1 MKSFMLLFIGLS
13 INIIA
18 YAQQMTERPKVDAK
32 KVAKGIKIDGKLD
45 EASWKQATP
54 IKELIE
60 FRPTPFKPEATTNR
74 TETFVMYNNE
84 GIYFGG
90 KCYEQTMDSVTREL
104 VGRDGFGN
112 NDFIGISFDTYKDN
126 QNGFEYFL
134 TPLSE
139 QFDAKISVNNNSDN
153 GGEDFSWNAV
163 WEGKCIIEKDGWSF
177 EMFVP
182 FSAIRF
188 GKSKTQNWGI
198 NVFRRRIKT
207 GQTFAWASIN
217 PQINGSLTQ
226 EGFWNG
232 LTDIKPPL
240 RLQFSPYVSYYATTF
255 SKVQPGEKK
264 VVQQF
269 NGGMDVK
276 YGINQAFTL
285 DMALIPDFGQV
296 QTDNRVL
303 NLTPFAQQY
312 NEQRPF
318 FTEGTELFNKGDLFY
333 SRRIGKE
340 PTQIA
345 GIYDAVDY
353 NIETATKDPRE
364 TKIVNAT
371 KVSGRMQNG
380 LAVGVLNAITLS
392 QNAVIQNDVTK
403 DERKIQTFPL
413 TNYNVFVLD
422 KTLKNN
428 SSVSLVN
435 TSMLRSGHAYDANI
449 TMALIDIN
457 DKTNTWNVGGKVGI
471 SSLQGVGILLNDG
484 KITNEKTG
492 YTQSIYFGKT
502 SGKLNFSLYSDYTN
516 TKFDKND
523 LGYQTN
529 NNFFENGY
537 YIGYNINKPKGWY
550 NSLGGNVNGF
560 YSRLASPIDRLKQGG
575 HMFQEFANF
584 INFYGQT
591 KSLWR
596 FHTNINYRVRS
607 NDYYEP
613 REYGRV
619 FKRGARANV
628 FFTISS
634 NEAKKYSFSP
644 EIGFQFGNQ
653 FKGTFNY
660 FVGLGQKIRLN
671 QKFSIEHNVNISK
684 NENQAGFG
692 KRDLLANIYFTRR
705 NTSTVQNVIAAKYN
719 FTNKMGITLNVR
731 HYWSGVNPQEVFLL
745 SADGNLEKTNTI
757 NISPRALAQNYNSF
771 ALNMVYTWQIAN
783 GSFLNI
789 VWKDEADEFAGA
801 DFEKNYFK
809 NVDRTF
815 SVNNANTLS
824 VKIIY
829 FIDYLHL
836 KKRK

>member
-1 MKSFMLLFIGLS
+1 MKSLLLLVIAIS
-13 INIIA
+13 ISLLA
-18 YAQQMTERPKVDAK
+18 FSQQMTERPKVDAK

-45 EASWKQATP
+45 EAAWKDATL
-54 IKELIE
+54 INNLIE
-60 FRPTPFKPEATTNR
+60 FRPTPFKPEANTNR

-90 KCYEQTMDSVTREL
+90 KCFEQTMDSITREL

-134 TPLSE
+134 TPLAE
-139 QFDAKISVNNNSDN
+139 QFDAKISVPNNNN

-188 GKSKTQNWGI
+188 GKSKLQNWGI

-207 GQTFAWASIN
+207 GQSYAWASIN
-217 PQINGSLTQ
+217 PQINGALTQ

-232 LTDIKPPL
+232 LTNIKPPL
-240 RLQFSPYVSYYATTF
+240 RLQFSPYISYYATTF

-264 VVQQF
+264 LVQQF

-285 DMALIPDFGQV
+285 DMAVIPDFGQV

-303 NLTPFAQQY
+303 NLTPFEQQY

-318 FTEGTELFNKGDLFY
+318 FTEGLELFSKGDLFY

-340 PTQIA
+340 PVQT
-345 GIYDAVDY
+345 GDAYASVD
-353 NIETATKDPRE
+353 NNDEIVKDPRE

-380 LAVGVLNAITLS
+380 LAIGVLNAITTPQRATV
-392 QNAVIQNDVTK
+392 QNKITGE
-403 DERKIQTFPL
+403 ERRIETFPL
-413 TNYNVFVLD
+413 TNYNILVLD
-422 KTLKNN
+422 KTLKHN
-428 SSVSLVN
+428 SSISLVN
-435 TSMLRSGHAYDANI
+435 TNVTRNGGEYDANV
-449 TMALIDIN
+449 TMGLFDFN
-457 DKTNTWNVGGKVGI
+457 DKTNKWNIGGKAGVSNLIGAGEKGETI
-471 SSLQGVGILLNDG
+471 S
-484 KITNEKTG
+484 G

-502 SGKLNFSLYSDYTN
+502 SGKFNFNVYNDYTN
-516 TKFDKND
+516 ATFDKRD
-523 LGYQTN
+523 LGYQQN
-529 NNFFENGY
+529 NNFLESGY
-537 YIGYNINKPKGWY
+537 YAGYNINKPKGWY
-550 NSLGGNVNGF
+550 NNLGWNINGF
-560 YSRLASPIDRLKQGG
+560 HSRLASAIDPLKQSG

-596 FHTNINYRVRS
+596 FGSNINYRVRS

-619 FKRGARANV
+619 FKRGARANIY
-628 FFTISS
+628 FYISS
-634 NEAKKYSFSP
+634 NNAKKYSFSP

-660 FVGLGQKIRLN
+660 FFELGQKIRLN
-671 QKFSIEHNVNISK
+671 QKFSIEHNINISK
-684 NENQAGFG
+684 NKNQAGFG
-692 KRDLLANIYFTRR
+692 KRDALSNIFFTRR
-705 NTSTVQNVIAAKYN
+705 NTSTIQNVITAKYN

-745 SADGNLEKTNTI
+745 NTNGNLEKTNSITI
-757 NISPRALAQNYNSF
+757 PPISLAQNYNSF

-789 VWKDEADEFAGA
+789 VWKDEADEFVGA
-801 DFEKNYFK
+801 NFERNYFK
-809 NVDRTF
+809 NIDRTF

-824 VKIIY
+824 VKLIY
-829 FIDYLHL
+829 FIDYLNL
-836 KKRK
+836 KKKK